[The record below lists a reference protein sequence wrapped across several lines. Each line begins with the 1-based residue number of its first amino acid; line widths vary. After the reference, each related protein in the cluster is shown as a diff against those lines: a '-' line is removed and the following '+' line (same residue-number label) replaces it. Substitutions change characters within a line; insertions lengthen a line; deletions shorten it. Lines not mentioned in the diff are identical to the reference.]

1 MALTFVHWLVH
12 LQVRTWEMMRR
23 LRCDV
28 PFVACVLFGKMA
40 QLSLQ
45 IGVIP
50 ENEIY
55 SDEVLPPIF
64 KCLGLLYQAWFQ
76 DTGPQVDDSLV
87 NCSALVSVCK
97 HAFVLEKA
105 SMQHAGNSFYVEAK
119 DA

>member
-1 MALTFVHWLVH
+1 
-12 LQVRTWEMMRR
+12 MMRR

-64 KCLGLLYQAWFQ
+64 KCFASL
-76 DTGPQVDDSLV
+76 PSLV
-87 NCSALVSVCK
+87 PGHWSS
-97 HAFVLEKA
+97 
-105 SMQHAGNSFYVEAK
+105 SG
-119 DA
+119 